1 MTHPRAQFAAWTTGR
16 PRFVAL
22 ILGIVCALGIAG
34 PAPVQAADPY
44 ARITQTQRG
53 IVTLEMCERTFKPIS
68 GSAPRI
74 HLVSAIHIADRSF
87 YRAMQEV
94 LESYDTVLFEGV
106 KPAGLDPID
115 PMLDDQAKAN
125 ATADRL
131 DLLIDIVARYYDHT
145 GKLPESFNDLLASD
159 DLRIAAIVESIT
171 TDGWGEPIKLDQ
183 ITTTLDDAPTRS
195 IRLVSTGADFIPGGQ
210 DLNADIKR
218 TWNPSPKGAKKSA
231 SQGIQSQLA
240 RALRVCFQLDEMDM
254 TNPDWINADIDIN
267 QLQAQLDEMGEDN
280 AMILKLIEGESFQ
293 AKIIGFV
300 LKFIER
306 SPTMSAMMKLV
317 MMDMLALVEST
328 EMLSQFEAIEQVILH
343 GRNDIVI
350 EYLKEAL
357 ASNPDAKD
365 IAIFYGAAHM
375 PGIEEVILNE
385 LGYAFES
392 NTWTPAMRV
401 NTKDTGLSDGQIRMM
416 RRMIRNSLEEQSK

>member
-1 MTHPRAQFAAWTTGR
+1 MILQPNLFKSA
-16 PRFVAL
+16 AL
-22 ILGIVCALGIAG
+22 IASMICSMISVNT
-34 PAPVQAADPY
+34 QAADPY

-53 IVTLEMCERTFKPIS
+53 LVTLEMCERTFKPVS
-68 GSAPRI
+68 ADAPRI

-145 GKLPESFNDLLASD
+145 GKLPESFDDLLASD
-159 DLRIAAIVESIT
+159 DPRIAAIVESIT

-357 ASNPDAKD
+357 ASNPDARD

-375 PGIEEVILNE
+375 PGIEEVILDE

-416 RRMIRNSLEEQSK
+416 RRMIKNSLEEQSK

>member
-1 MTHPRAQFAAWTTGR
+1 MIFPKAYSILTLAIFACGL
-16 PRFVAL
+16 FVSS
-22 ILGIVCALGIAG
+22 I
-34 PAPVQAADPY
+34 QAADPY
-44 ARITQTQRG
+44 ARITQTPRG
-53 IVTLEMCERTFKPIS
+53 LVTLEMCERTFKPVS
-68 GSAPRI
+68 GDAPRI

-87 YRAMQEV
+87 YQTMQEV
-94 LESYDTVLFEGV
+94 LESYDRVLFEGV

-131 DLLIDIVARYYDHT
+131 DLLIDIVARYHDHT
-145 GKLPESFNDLLASD
+145 GKLPESFDDLLASD
-159 DLRIAAIVESIT
+159 DPRIAAIVESIAA
-171 TDGWGEPIKLDQ
+171 DGWGEPIKLDQ
-183 ITTTLDDAPTRS
+183 ITTTLDDAPARA
-195 IRLVSTGADFIPGGQ
+195 IRLVSTGADFIPGGEA
-210 DLNADIKR
+210 LNADIIRSWTPEPAGSKE
-218 TWNPSPKGAKKSA
+218 PAPE
-231 SQGIQSQLA
+231 GIQSQLA
-240 RALRVCFQLDEMDM
+240 RALRVSFQLDEMDM
-254 TNPDWINADIDIN
+254 TDPDWINADIDIN

-293 AKIIGFV
+293 AKLIGFV
-300 LKFIER
+300 LKFVER

-328 EMLSQFEAIEQVILH
+328 EMLSQFEAIEKVILH

-350 EYLKEAL
+350 EYLKEEL
-357 ASNPDAKD
+357 ADNSDAKD

-401 NTKDTGLSDGQIRMM
+401 NTKDTGLSDGQIKMM
-416 RRMIRNSLEEQSK
+416 RRMIKNSLEE